1 MFAGL
6 SADLTGNFQT
16 GAANIYSLYN
26 NPEKSLPALAVPR
39 LAGSLP

>member
-6 SADLTGNFQT
+6 PSVLTGNFQT
-16 GAANIYSLYN
+16 RAVKIYSLYS
-26 NPEKSLPALAVPR
+26 NPEKSLPALALPR